1 MKTVQKCYIIY
12 KVFDSGIISKYEGIS
27 DMNASNLQM
36 KLTFKNK
43 VLSSVGK
50 FNRKH
55 RTLSFLGIAYALMAI
70 TLYNILFYF
79 YRNAKRHICLACIL
93 LFFVFSSS
101 FSYPAMSLNI
111 SFATDMS
118 IEDYSSDN
126 YQSLSE
132 TEVAESDAELAVVN
146 DVDES
151 LIEEAMDSV
160 NPDVAEA
167 EHMDPDKQASL
178 SDIIK
183 SGAVADSDSDAD
195 LNTESSDALADTT
208 VDDDAAD
215 IILDKRNNESFDGS
229 DWNIILVN
237 KQHPIPDDY
246 EFPLGVISGS
256 MRCDERII
264 SPLLDMMRAASAD
277 NVSLIICSPYRD
289 MDRQTMLF
297 DTKIDRYMNGG
308 MSYMEAYNLASQAV
322 TVPGS
327 SEHQIG
333 LAIDI
338 ISDNYSNLDEGFGNT
353 AAGKWLH
360 DNSYKYGFILR
371 YPEGKENITSIEYE
385 PWHFRYVGVDAATII
400 YENDIC
406 LEEFWNTYVK

>member
-1 MKTVQKCYIIY
+1 
-12 KVFDSGIISKYEGIS
+12 
-27 DMNASNLQM
+27 MNASNLQM

-43 VLSSVGK
+43 VISTVSK

-55 RTLSFLGIAYALMAI
+55 KALSFLGIAYALLAI
-70 TLYNILFYF
+70 TVYNILFCF

-118 IEDYSSDN
+118 IEDYTVDDSI
-126 YQSLSE
+126 SLSE
-132 TEVAESDAELAVVN
+132 TEVAESNAELAVVN
-146 DVDES
+146 DVDET
-151 LIEEAMDSV
+151 LIEEARDSV

-167 EHMDPDKQASL
+167 EHLDPEKQASL
-178 SDIIK
+178 SDI
-183 SGAVADSDSDAD
+183 
-195 LNTESSDALADTT
+195 LESTREDEQNEAELESITT
-208 VDDDAAD
+208 VDVEEKADPVAEYFSQFKDEDD
-215 IILDKRNNESFDGS
+215 RSFDGS
-229 DWNIILVN
+229 EWNIILVN

-256 MRCDERII
+256 MKCDERII
-264 SPLLDMMRAASAD
+264 SPLLDMMRAASSD
-277 NVSLIICSPYRD
+277 GISLIICSPYRD
-289 MDRQTMLF
+289 LDRQTMLF

-338 ISDNYSNLDEGFGNT
+338 ISDNYSNLDEGFANT
-353 AAGKWLH
+353 PAGKWLY

-371 YPEGKENITSIEYE
+371 YPAGKENITSIEYE